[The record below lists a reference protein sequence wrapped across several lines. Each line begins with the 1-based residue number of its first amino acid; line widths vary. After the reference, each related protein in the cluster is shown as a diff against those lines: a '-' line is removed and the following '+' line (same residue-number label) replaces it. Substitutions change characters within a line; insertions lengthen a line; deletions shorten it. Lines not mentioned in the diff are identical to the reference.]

1 MTLTLS
7 DTTLSSP
14 TPARTRVAALVVT
27 GDGDDGVNAALDA
40 LAAQTVTPER
50 VVLVDRRQS
59 DPGRPPV
66 DLQPLARIR
75 LPDSEVLVHRT
86 GPVPVR
92 TAVHAT
98 VLDLDDP
105 TGWLVWVLG
114 SGVTP
119 SATALAELLGAH
131 RRSPSVGV
139 VGPKLVQAT
148 DPHRLRS
155 VGISATRSGR
165 IVPDPPDGMAD
176 QGQFDR
182 RADVLA
188 VPVTGALIEA
198 ALIRDLRGWER
209 TFGDVGA
216 DLDFGWRAQRL
227 GRRVLVHPQTTVR
240 VADGLGDATATTGAR
255 RRAGRRVALT
265 RASWWGAP
273 LLAVWL
279 LVSSIAG
286 AAGLLLAKR
295 PRSAWTTLADVFA
308 LDPFRVVPA
317 WLRTRG
323 AAPVR
328 RRDLQGLFVSAAQVR
343 ARLADQVHQAVVP
356 GRGTVEDGPPEL
368 SRSSALKALTNPGL
382 LATVVV
388 AAVFAAAGRTL
399 GVPFLAGLGGGP
411 VGGELLGGRLTSS
424 ALWHAA
430 TDPWRGAGLGSAT
443 ELIGGPHLAVLA
455 LPTWV
460 VEHLP
465 GLAGLTS
472 PGGLV
477 VGLLLVAGPV
487 LATISAYAAGRVI
500 TLARWPRAAAALAWA
515 TVGPMAQVYGEGRV
529 GAVVAHV
536 LLPAVT
542 AGLVLLARPRGTAT
556 AAWATALAAALL
568 GAFAPVALL
577 LVMAVALLLVLAAP
591 TAAARLRAVV
601 PLVVP
606 GVLLGPWTA
615 TVWSHP
621 QLALAGPGLTSRV
634 DETLEP
640 WQLGLLQLA
649 PDPQVWSIATVGAIA
664 VLAVLGWARGT
675 GVRSVATGAAATALI
690 ALGAVL
696 IAPRVALT
704 SAGEG
709 VDSVRPWVG
718 LPMMFLLIAL
728 LGGALLV
735 WQHPEGAT
743 RSSRAVRSGATA
755 VLGLAGVLAG
765 GLLVATGLGVGLLA
779 WQDPRPAV
787 AVEHAQGDV
796 SGRTLF
802 LLPGGDGVG
811 YRLVSREITDVARS
825 LPVDRSDDA
834 VLAPTVS
841 ALLDDGE
848 GAAALQQFAIGV
860 VALTEDA
867 DPGLTRAL
875 DSADGMTR
883 LVARDGWNYWRVTAS
898 GAENTRPVAPP
909 RLQLSDGTGHST
921 VLVPTTGIHAATTT
935 TLTVTGDDTRLTVA
949 EGQGWSAH
957 AQVTWLGQVVA
968 PEPGERAVYRLTPG
982 EGTLDISLID
992 PHHGWRL
999 LQFALL
1005 GIVLFLAIPFGS
1017 RASRSRS

>member
-40 LAAQTVTPER
+40 LAAQTVTPDR

-75 LPDSEVLVHRT
+75 LPDSEVIVHRT

-388 AAVFAAAGRTL
+388 AAVFAAAGRTWPCWPCRP
-399 GVPFLAGLGGGP
+399 GWSS
-411 VGGELLGGRLTSS
+411 TSPDS
-424 ALWHAA
+424 QAS
-430 TDPWRGAGLGSAT
+430 PPRGAWLSGCCSSPAPSSPRSVRMPRAGS
-443 ELIGGPHLAVLA
+443 
-455 LPTWV
+455 
-460 VEHLP
+460 
-465 GLAGLTS
+465 S
-472 PGGLV
+472 PW
-477 VGLLLVAGPV
+477 P
-487 LATISAYAAGRVI
+487 AGRVPP
-500 TLARWPRAAAALAWA
+500 LLSPGRRSARWR
-515 TVGPMAQVYGEGRV
+515 RS
-529 GAVVAHV
+529 
-536 LLPAVT
+536 T
-542 AGLVLLARPRGTAT
+542 AK
-556 AAWATALAAALL
+556 
-568 GAFAPVALL
+568 
-577 LVMAVALLLVLAAP
+577 
-591 TAAARLRAVV
+591 
-601 PLVVP
+601 
-606 GVLLGPWTA
+606 
-615 TVWSHP
+615 
-621 QLALAGPGLTSRV
+621 
-634 DETLEP
+634 
-640 WQLGLLQLA
+640 
-649 PDPQVWSIATVGAIA
+649 
-664 VLAVLGWARGT
+664 
-675 GVRSVATGAAATALI
+675 
-690 ALGAVL
+690 
-696 IAPRVALT
+696 
-704 SAGEG
+704 
-709 VDSVRPWVG
+709 
-718 LPMMFLLIAL
+718 
-728 LGGALLV
+728 
-735 WQHPEGAT
+735 
-743 RSSRAVRSGATA
+743 
-755 VLGLAGVLAG
+755 
-765 GLLVATGLGVGLLA
+765 
-779 WQDPRPAV
+779 
-787 AVEHAQGDV
+787 VEW
-796 SGRTLF
+796 
-802 LLPGGDGVG
+802 
-811 YRLVSREITDVARS
+811 ARS
-825 LPVDRSDDA
+825 LPMS
-834 VLAPTVS
+834 S
-841 ALLDDGE
+841 C
-848 GAAALQQFAIGV
+848 
-860 VALTEDA
+860 
-867 DPGLTRAL
+867 
-875 DSADGMTR
+875 
-883 LVARDGWNYWRVTAS
+883 
-898 GAENTRPVAPP
+898 P
-909 RLQLSDGTGHST
+909 R
-921 VLVPTTGIHAATTT
+921 
-935 TLTVTGDDTRLTVA
+935 
-949 EGQGWSAH
+949 
-957 AQVTWLGQVVA
+957 
-968 PEPGERAVYRLTPG
+968 
-982 EGTLDISLID
+982 
-992 PHHGWRL
+992 
-999 LQFALL
+999 
-1005 GIVLFLAIPFGS
+1005 
-1017 RASRSRS
+1017 